1 MINAILNIDK
11 DPGMTSTSVDKEVKK
26 ITGAKKIGHVG
37 TLDPL
42 ATGVLPVFMGQ
53 ATRLINLMND
63 KNKEYLCD
71 LELGSIS
78 DTYDLEGKITKIQNK
93 VSVSTESLLTVVS
106 SFIGNSFQVPPKY
119 SSVKYKGERS
129 YNLVRKGIEFSLEPK
144 LIYIEDIKILEN
156 NTPAVS
162 LLVKCHQG
170 VYIRSLIND
179 IGEQLKCGAVL
190 TKLRRIKSGI
200 FNIDSSVSI
209 NHSIN
214 DHWKKHTIPIDN
226 LIDYMPRLNTS
237 NDEKYKLITGQPIN
251 ISNPEIITDQ
261 EFVRCYD
268 RENTFIGI
276 AKYDK
281 TNNFYLPHKIFL
293 QVVE

>member
-11 DPGMTSTSVDKEVKK
+11 DPGMTSTNVDKEVKR

-226 LIDYMPRLNTS
+226 LIDYRPRLNTS
-237 NDEKYKLITGQPIN
+237 NDEKYKIINGQPLN
-251 ISNPEIITDQ
+251 ISDPEIITDQ
-261 EFVRCYD
+261 KLVRCYD
-268 RENTFIGI
+268 KENTYIGI
-276 AKYDK
+276 AK
-281 TNNFYLPHKIFL
+281 
-293 QVVE
+293 

>member
-1 MINAILNIDK
+1 
-11 DPGMTSTSVDKEVKK
+11 
-26 ITGAKKIGHVG
+26 
-37 TLDPL
+37 
-42 ATGVLPVFMGQ
+42 
-53 ATRLINLMND
+53 MND
-63 KNKEYLCD
+63 INKEYLCD

-129 YNLVRKGIEFSLEPK
+129 YNLVRKGIQFSLEPK

-156 NTPAVS
+156 NTPSVS

-200 FNIDSSVSI
+200 FNIDSSISI

-226 LIDYMPRLNTS
+226 LIDYMPRLNTN
-237 NDEKYKLITGQPIN
+237 NDEKYKLITGQPTK
-251 ISNPEIITDQ
+251 ISDSEIITDQ
-261 EFVRCYD
+261 ELVRCYD
-268 RENTFIGI
+268 VENTFIGI
-276 AKYDK
+276 AKY
-281 TNNFYLPHKIFL
+281 LSLIHI
-293 QVVE
+293 